1 MEAFVVEIPA
11 TLASKALRFD
21 DLEFCTYDPLTTC
34 SIVKPILP
42 NDRTLSFAHLRRVCS
57 LSHLPVDLIWRRD
70 YDSNGLNTVFLLVPN
85 SPLLPWYKICETFA
99 EHIAV
104 DGLPRCFNA
113 VVPRYAPLTSEQ
125 AAMWTERYWPT
136 QFNPAAQLLQDAPP
150 LNQLKR
156 VHAELDTT
164 ATYQFL
170 QIARAAAQDAQQLGI
185 GCGTGAVV
193 VNPKTGQIMAVAGD
207 ARWWSDEKTAHNC
220 RDKSG
225 PGRAENH
232 ALMRAVAM
240 VANKELRRRLRT
252 GGHRRFAATCK
263 ETPSGR
269 PLTETE
275 TAYSEEFA
283 SPESGM
289 STPTSPKDMSEG
301 MLASMMANSMS
312 ISAVSSTSSNPLV
325 RTMSSESSGP
335 HSLTRTQSVSSNTSS
350 TGYKSEGYLC
360 SGLDLYLTHEPCI
373 CCAMA
378 MIHSR
383 FRACVFEKRMPGS
396 GALTARD
403 RKDSLGYGLFWRREL
418 NWRVMTFQYHDDM
431 EKRGRRKKERE
442 GYILHA

>member
-1 MEAFVVEIPA
+1 
-11 TLASKALRFD
+11 
-21 DLEFCTYDPLTTC
+21 
-34 SIVKPILP
+34 
-42 NDRTLSFAHLRRVCS
+42 
-57 LSHLPVDLIWRRD
+57 
-70 YDSNGLNTVFLLVPN
+70 VPN

-99 EHIAV
+99 EHIQIE
-104 DGLPRCFNA
+104 GLPRCFNA

-125 AAMWTERYWPT
+125 AILWTERYWPT

-150 LNQLKR
+150 LNQLRR
-156 VHAELDTT
+156 VIAELDTS
-164 ATYQFL
+164 ATTQFL
-170 QIARAAAQDAQQLGI
+170 QIARAAAHDAKVNGL
-185 GCGTGAVV
+185 GCGTGAVI
-193 VNPKTGQIMAVAGD
+193 VNPKTGQIMAVAAD

-220 RDKSG
+220 TDKFG

-252 GGHRRFAATCK
+252 GGHRRFATTCK
-263 ETPSGR
+263 ETPSGQ

-275 TAYSEEFA
+275 NTYAEEFA
-283 SPESGM
+283 SPKSGM
-289 STPTSPKDMSEG
+289 STPTSPKEMDGVM
-301 MLASMMANSMS
+301 ASMMAMAVTSVHRKRNSTDLTIASSMS
-312 ISAVSSTSSNPLV
+312 SGITNVVTRDRKTTSTEMSGSTLV
-325 RTMSSESSGP
+325 RTD
-335 HSLTRTQSVSSNTSS
+335 SNSS
-350 TGYKSEGYLC
+350 TTSTGSKSEGYLC

-418 NWRVMTFQYHDDM
+418 NWRVMTFQHI
-431 EKRGRRKKERE
+431 EEHQRGRRRRDNHK
-442 GYILHA
+442 YTFHA